1 MDYVFDL
8 QEKGKRI
15 LYAQGGRI
23 IGLMPQG
30 RLIRQAAVL
39 QEDFLA
45 DLTAAL
51 HGGRVYYA
59 YHSLEHR
66 VVLHTLEEDVPLP
79 LLSDVSGSR
88 QYGHLALGGHG
99 GTLFFFYTSAGGEG
113 RRTGLYVR
121 CPYREP
127 AAEYRCGEFQEFYGL
142 GLRAVREGLLVHVQ
156 AEEER
161 FFLVAAREEREGAGT
176 GGEALRIEEVRLA
189 SRKDLGR
196 LETELAGTRRK
207 LEAAVRQYGE
217 LRSQAAAIQE
227 EGRRWREKCLRG
239 GNPGER

>member
-66 VVLHTLEEDVPLP
+66 VVLHTLEADVPLP
-79 LLSDVSGSR
+79 LLSDVSGSSTND
-88 QYGHLALGGHG
+88 AES
-99 GTLFFFYTSAGGEG
+99 GTSSSIAYMSSC
-113 RRTGLYVR
+113 RRSGLI
-121 CPYREP
+121 PN
-127 AAEYRCGEFQEFYGL
+127 L
-142 GLRAVREGLLVHVQ
+142 
-156 AEEER
+156 
-161 FFLVAAREEREGAGT
+161 
-176 GGEALRIEEVRLA
+176 
-189 SRKDLGR
+189 S
-196 LETELAGTRRK
+196 
-207 LEAAVRQYGE
+207 
-217 LRSQAAAIQE
+217 
-227 EGRRWREKCLRG
+227 
-239 GNPGER
+239 